1 MPPAI
6 RTIVDAAGD
15 ITAIETYQGP
25 RGWVPITVAQE
36 GPVIQ
41 RADVADLLTVRVYHA
56 GCGCDTGCCGHVFE
70 LTKPDGTTV
79 ERFEFDHPY
88 TDAAGVAAWA
98 LTMAREVVADRWPEC
113 ADSIDWST
121 IDVSEAR
128 DC

>member
-1 MPPAI
+1 MSDAKITVTATVAPATIEGVPPGSGIVPPA
-6 RTIVDAAGD
+6 APAKN
-15 ITAIETYQGP
+15 ITA
-25 RGWVPITVAQE
+25 
-36 GPVIQ
+36 
-41 RADVADLLTVRVYHA
+41 RVYHA
-56 GCGCDTGCCGHVFE
+56 GYGCDTGCCGHVFE